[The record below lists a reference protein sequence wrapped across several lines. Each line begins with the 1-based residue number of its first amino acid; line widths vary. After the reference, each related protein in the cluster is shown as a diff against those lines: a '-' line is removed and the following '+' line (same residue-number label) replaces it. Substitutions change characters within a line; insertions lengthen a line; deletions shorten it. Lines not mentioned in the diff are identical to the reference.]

1 MIVTVHVFVTPRR
14 GAPVED
20 LGMVAVTPKPERT
33 GRVQFA
39 YKGELVTGTVTLI
52 DPHNW
57 EKRPGAIPQVHV
69 HLDELVSLKRRTPP
83 ERG

>member
-1 MIVTVHVFVTPRR
+1 MIVTVHVFLTPRR

-20 LGMVAVTPKPERT
+20 LGMIAVTPKPERT

-39 YKGELVTGTVTLI
+39 YSGRLVTGTVTLI
-52 DPHNW
+52 DPYNW

-69 HLDELVSLKRRTPP
+69 HLDEPSKFQRKGPLRR
-83 ERG
+83 G

>member
-1 MIVTVHVFVTPRR
+1 MNVTARVFVTARR

-20 LGMVAVTPKPERT
+20 LGMIAVTPKPERT

-39 YKGELVTGTVTLI
+39 YKGELVIGTVTLI

-69 HLDELVSLKRRTPP
+69 HLDEPAQPQRKAPP